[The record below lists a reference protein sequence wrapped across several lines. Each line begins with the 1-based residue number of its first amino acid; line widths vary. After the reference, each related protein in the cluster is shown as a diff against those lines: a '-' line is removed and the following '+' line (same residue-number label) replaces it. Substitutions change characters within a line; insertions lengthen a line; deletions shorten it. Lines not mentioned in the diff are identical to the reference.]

1 LWGEASESLF
11 QVREVAEGG
20 AGWRISTIKEEVK
33 IYGAHPTGLSSRSE
47 RNKVIVMRMHTTR
60 PQETAKME
68 AATFRSAERAVQLS
82 LTREGSVRDR
92 GVDTWQFLGDTLPGS
107 NV

>member
-20 AGWRISTIKEEVK
+20 AGRCISAIKEEVK
-33 IYGAHPTGLSSRSE
+33 IDGAHPTGLSGRSE
-47 RNKVIVMRMHTTR
+47 RNKVIVVRMHTTR

-68 AATFRSAERAVQLS
+68 TATFRSAERAVQLS

-92 GVDTWQFLGDTLPGS
+92 GVDTWQFLGDTLP
-107 NV
+107 